1 MLNIPTVINIG
12 GTSKACR
19 SQKEKDKVKKIANLN
34 CWGQDIFATDK

>member
-1 MLNIPTVINIG
+1 MLNIPTVNNIG

-19 SQKEKDKVKKIANLN
+19 SQKEKDKANLN